1 MRLRR
6 FGGRR
11 QLAPGRRGHPDRL
24 ARLDNFNLLA
34 LISCDA
40 GQLAEILLV
49 CHGSISPLQAYDP
62 HRGATSS

>member
-1 MRLRR
+1 
-6 FGGRR
+6 
-11 QLAPGRRGHPDRL
+11 
-24 ARLDNFNLLA
+24 LLA

>member
-40 GQLAEILLV
+40 GQLAEIVGLSWV
-49 CHGSISPLQAYDP
+49 DQSIASV
-62 HRGATSS
+62 